1 MASKPYVIFT
11 LHNGRYA
18 IAAEAVREI
27 FFLPEL
33 TPVAEAPPDIVGLLN
48 LHSVFV
54 PVMHLDL
61 RFGHKFERCHL
72 TDSVIVVESQGLQ
85 VGVIVHQVEAVN
97 DIDEQY
103 IQADLSYGRE
113 RNISQAF
120 VQGVINLDD
129 EIILLLNVDNLV
141 RHPDELESLVGGED
155 SPDGQTEAESSA
167 SNFYEQY
174 FSDASINTKEIL
186 HQRAINLQGTTD
198 DAESGEL
205 IPIAVV
211 SIDGNY
217 YGLDLGIVR
226 EFTKIERVTTI
237 PCCPPHIIGNMN
249 LRGEILTLVD
259 IRHPLN
265 LAIDNHRQPAK
276 AVVVEVDDIVVGI
289 AVEEVF
295 DVIDFRPDR
304 LKPVPVAT
312 DTNIAAYLKGMAD
325 YLDQPLNAIDL
336 PKLLTQ
342 GAMTVE
348 LAA

>member
-1 MASKPYVIFT
+1 MASKPYVIFS
-11 LHNGRYA
+11 LHDGRYA
-18 IAAEAVREI
+18 IAAEAVKEI

-33 TPVAEAPPDIVGLLN
+33 SPVAEAPTDIVGLLN

-72 TDSVIVVESQGLQ
+72 TDSVIVIESQGLQ
-85 VGVIVHQVEAVN
+85 VGVIVHQVETVN

-103 IQADLSYGRE
+103 LQADLSYGRE
-113 RNISQAF
+113 KNISQAF

-141 RHPDELESLVGGED
+141 RHPDELESLVVGED
-155 SPDGQTEAESSA
+155 SPDAKSSA

-174 FSDASINTKEIL
+174 FPAASTNTKEIL
-186 HQRAINLQGTTD
+186 HQRAINLQGGTD
-198 DAESGEL
+198 DSESGEL

-265 LAIDNHRQPAK
+265 LGIDNHRQPAK
-276 AVVVEVDDIVVGI
+276 AVVIEVDDIVVGI

-295 DVIDFRPDR
+295 DVVDFRPDQ

-312 DTNIAAYLKGMAD
+312 DTNIAAYFKGMAD
-325 YLDQPLNAIDL
+325 YLDRPLNAIDL